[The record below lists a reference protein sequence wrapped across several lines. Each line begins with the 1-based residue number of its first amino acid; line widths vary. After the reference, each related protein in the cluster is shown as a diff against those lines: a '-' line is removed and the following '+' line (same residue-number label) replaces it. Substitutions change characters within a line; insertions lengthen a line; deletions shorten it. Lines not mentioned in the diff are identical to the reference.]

1 MPRLI
6 DANALLHNQVWLCGG
21 FVGDPYCAGYMDALD
36 KVEAVIRES
45 PTVDAVEVVR
55 CKDCKWFWKYKINNN
70 YCCCRNSRD
79 GYSQVF
85 EVKFS
90 ENDFCS
96 YGERKDNDI

>member
-1 MPRLI
+1 MGMARLI
-6 DANALLHNQVWLCGG
+6 DADNLLELYDMGEELENYANVLS
-21 FVGDPYCAGYMDALD
+21 VPIP
-36 KVEAVIRES
+36 VIRQNIKDM
-45 PTVDAVEVVR
+45 PTADAVEVVR

-96 YGERKDNDI
+96 YGERKDND